1 MSALQHRSPG
11 MVGAIFNHNKVA
23 CSLVADGYHVD
34 FNAIKIA
41 KKIMGDRLFCIT
53 DAVTT
58 TSVGIYQHQIAG
70 DKYESA
76 GVLSG
81 SSLTQLKSV
90 NNLINEVGID
100 LGEAVR
106 MCSLYP
112 AKVMK
117 RAEITGKIAVNENAD
132 LLCLTADRRLINL
145 ITC

>member
-1 MSALQHRSPG
+1 M
-11 MVGAIFNHNKVA
+11 
-23 CSLVADGYHVD
+23 ADGFHVD

-53 DAVTT
+53 DAVTAT
-58 TSVGIYQHQIAG
+58 RSGIYQHQMAG
-70 DKYESA
+70 DKYESS
-76 GVLSG
+76 GILSG

-90 NNLINEVGID
+90 NNLVNEVGID

-112 AKVMK
+112 ARVMK
-117 RAEITGKIAVNENAD
+117 HAEIKGMITVNENAD

>member
-1 MSALQHRSPG
+1 
-11 MVGAIFNHNKVA
+11 
-23 CSLVADGYHVD
+23 
-34 FNAIKIA
+34 
-41 KKIMGDRLFCIT
+41 MGDRLFCIT

-58 TSVGIYQHQIAG
+58 TNVGIYKHQIAG
-70 DKYESA
+70 DKYESS

-112 AKVMK
+112 ARVMK

-132 LLCLTADRRLINL
+132 LLCLHADRRLIKL

>member
-1 MSALQHRSPG
+1 
-11 MVGAIFNHNKVA
+11 VA
-23 CSLVADGYHVD
+23 CSLVADGFHVD

-41 KKIMGDRLFCIT
+41 KKIMGERLFCIT
-53 DAVTT
+53 DAVTAT
-58 TSVGIYQHQIAG
+58 NSGIYQHQMAG

-90 NNLINEVGID
+90 NNLVNEVGID

-112 AKVMK
+112 ARVMK
-117 RAEITGKIAVNENAD
+117 HAEIKGMITVNENAD

-145 ITC
+145 ITY

>member
-1 MSALQHRSPG
+1 
-11 MVGAIFNHNKVA
+11 
-23 CSLVADGYHVD
+23 
-34 FNAIKIA
+34 
-41 KKIMGDRLFCIT
+41 MGERLFCIT
-53 DAVTT
+53 DAVTAT
-58 TSVGIYQHQIAG
+58 NSGIYQHQMAG

-90 NNLINEVGID
+90 NNLVNEMGID

-112 AKVMK
+112 ARVMK
-117 RAEITGKIAVNENAD
+117 RSEITGKIAVNENAD
-132 LLCLTADRRLINL
+132 LLCLTADRHLINL

>member
-1 MSALQHRSPG
+1 
-11 MVGAIFNHNKVA
+11 MVGAIFNHNKVS
-23 CSLVADGYHVD
+23 CSLVADGFHVD

-41 KKIMGDRLFCIT
+41 KKIMGERLFCIT
-53 DAVTT
+53 DAVTAT
-58 TSVGIYQHQIAG
+58 NSGIYQHQMAG

-90 NNLINEVGID
+90 NNLVNEVGID

-112 AKVMK
+112 ARVMK
-117 RAEITGKIAVNENAD
+117 RPEITGKIAVNENAD
-132 LLCLTADRRLINL
+132 LLCLTTDRRIINL

>member
-1 MSALQHRSPG
+1 VS
-11 MVGAIFNHNKVA
+11 
-23 CSLVADGYHVD
+23 CSLVADGFHVD

-41 KKIMGDRLFCIT
+41 KKIMGERLFCIT
-53 DAVTT
+53 DAVTAT
-58 TSVGIYQHQIAG
+58 NSGIYQHQMAG

-90 NNLINEVGID
+90 NNLVNEVGID

-112 AKVMK
+112 ARVMK
-117 RAEITGKIAVNENAD
+117 RPEITGKIAVNENAD
-132 LLCLTADRRLINL
+132 LLCLTADRHLINL